1 MVNQINLPKQANNGL
16 GNHLPKKNSKPVNR
30 QGVLAALDIGTNKI
44 CCLIAQADDEHR
56 MRILGIGHHM
66 SRGLRNG
73 SIVNM
78 EETQLAVINAV
89 HDAEKSAGVTVQKVL
104 VNLSG
109 GYPNSQTVKLEAD
122 VNGQEISDKDLRRI
136 LEQGSL
142 TGHHLERRLIHSIPV
157 GYSLDGN
164 RGIRDP
170 RGMFGQR
177 LAVDMH
183 LVTAAVSAVR
193 NLTSCIS
200 RCHLGLG
207 SIVVSSY
214 ASGLAT
220 LVDDEID
227 LGVTV
232 IDMGAGTTNIAV
244 FFDGNLVYTDCLPIG
259 GNHVTNDIARGLSTP
274 LAEAERIKTLYGH
287 CIPSTVDQHEIIH
300 VPQIGENDPQH
311 THQVSRSIL
320 VGIIQPRLEETFELV
335 RSHLEISGFDKL
347 SGRRVVLTGG
357 ASQLGGVKDLA
368 RLILNKQVRLGR
380 PIGVL
385 GLDDVTAG
393 PAFATCTGL
402 LAYGQQHNVTSH
414 RTDTIKN
421 ADNNGFLSKISH
433 WLREN
438 F

>member
-1 MVNQINLPKQANNGL
+1 MQNKMGQPKSDSSATTASNM
-16 GNHLPKKNSKPVNR
+16 KKNKNIPR
-30 QGVLAALDIGTNKI
+30 QGMLAALDIGTNKI
-44 CCLIAQADDEHR
+44 CCLIAQADEQHR

-78 EETQLAVINAV
+78 EEMQSAVINAV
-89 HDAEKSAGVTVQKVL
+89 HDAEKNAGVTVQKVI

-109 GYPNSQTVKLEAD
+109 GYPTSQTVNIEVD
-122 VNGQEISDKDLRRI
+122 INGQEISDKDLRKI
-136 LEQGSL
+136 LNHGSL
-142 TGHHLERRLIHSIPV
+142 SGHHLERRLIHSIPV

-170 RGMFGQR
+170 RGMCGQK
-177 LAVDMH
+177 LGVDMH
-183 LVTAAVSAVR
+183 LVTAAASAVR
-193 NLTSCIS
+193 NLTSCIT
-200 RCHLGLG
+200 RCHLGLN
-207 SIVVSSY
+207 SIVTSSY

-232 IDMGAGTTNIAV
+232 VDMGAGTTTIAV

-259 GNHVTNDIARGLSTP
+259 GIHVTNDIARGLSSP
-274 LAEAERIKTLYGH
+274 LVEAERIKTLYGH
-287 CIPSTVDQHEIIH
+287 CIPSTVDQHEILH
-300 VPQIGENDPQH
+300 VPQIGEHDPHH

-335 RSHLEISGFDKL
+335 RSHLEMSGFEKI

-357 ASQLGGVKDLA
+357 ASQLGGVRDLA
-368 RLILNKQVRLGR
+368 SLILNKQVRLGR
-380 PIGVL
+380 PLGIL
-385 GLDDVTAG
+385 GLDDITAG
-393 PAFATCTGL
+393 SAFSTCAGL
-402 LAYGQQHNVTSH
+402 LIYGQQHNLSFG
-414 RTDTIKN
+414 RSEPPKN
-421 ADNNGFLSKISH
+421 IDHSGFLGKISH